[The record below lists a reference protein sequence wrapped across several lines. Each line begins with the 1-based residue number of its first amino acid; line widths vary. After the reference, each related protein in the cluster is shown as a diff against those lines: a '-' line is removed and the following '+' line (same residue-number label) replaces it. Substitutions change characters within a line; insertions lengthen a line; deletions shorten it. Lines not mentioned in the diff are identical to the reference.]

1 MMQICFSKP
10 NFIYLGLNPDGY
22 LLPGSLERAYV
33 FLTHKQNS
41 FLCEMNTE
49 PIAHPKWYDPK
60 TGLTDWVSGVAFFI
74 DEAAFNLLEGFDN
87 SFPMYCE
94 DVDLSFRAY
103 GCGVN
108 LYVTPFFGFY
118 HDTTDRIYGKNQN
131 SWRSVKSLI
140 GEWYL
145 CLKWGN
151 LERVLDLE
159 KLMFSRNIDF
169 NQLPERP
176 ERVPIVHNL
185 VYELVRSQRYS
196 RSIY

>member
-1 MMQICFSKP
+1 M
-10 NFIYLGLNPDGY
+10 YLGLNPDGY
-22 LLPGSLERAYV
+22 LLPGSLERAHT
-33 FLTHKQNS
+33 FLTHKQKA

-49 PIAHPKWYDPK
+49 PIAHPKWYDPI

-87 SFPMYCE
+87 NFPMYCE

-103 GCGVN
+103 GCGVG

-118 HDTTDRIYGKNQN
+118 HDTTDRIYGKTQN

-151 LERVLDLE
+151 LVRGRDLE
-159 KLMFSRNIDF
+159 KLMLSRGINFSD
-169 NQLPERP
+169 LPERP
-176 ERVPIVHNL
+176 DRVPIVHDL
-185 VYELVRSQRYS
+185 VYDLVRAQRYS
-196 RSIY
+196 RSLY